1 MVCFQTKNP
10 NFGKFWRV
18 LQWKILVYFM
28 SIWTFLG
35 PLEISYGHLV
45 YFVVIMY
52 IFPRFGILDQEKSGN
67 PAQGDQIGQIFAY
80 WVIVYFGHFS
90 ENYKSIPNSLGYFF
104 PV

>member
-45 YFVVIMY
+45 YFEVIWY

-67 PAQGDQIGQIFAY
+67 PEEESNLCNFLALSK
-80 WVIVYFGHFS
+80 HFWS
-90 ENYKSIPNSLGYFF
+90 HCSAVNP
-104 PV
+104 